1 MRTAAETG
9 AVVMAGGRLSNQR
22 RVAWLSLCLAF
33 LALLGTNAG
42 SGGNGGT
49 GPVTGT
55 NAGSGIAGSISGS
68 GGNADAGV
76 HAVRLRLARRGT
88 GGAASESRR
97 KVWRPQGGAISGAG
111 KWFASMVA
119 CGIHRATSCTRMASR
134 RTRG

>member
-9 AVVMAGGRLSNQR
+9 AADVAGGRLSNQR

-42 SGGNGGT
+42 SGGNDGT

-76 HAVRLRLARRGT
+76 QAVRLRLARRGA

-97 KVWRPQGGAISGAG
+97 KVWRPPGGAISGAG
-111 KWFASMVA
+111 K
-119 CGIHRATSCTRMASR
+119 
-134 RTRG
+134 